1 MKNVKLSIILNNL
14 NFYAYHGVLEQEKKI
29 GGEYSVDIRLDIMN
43 AENAIYNDELEG
55 TINYADVYNL
65 IKVAMQESSSLLE
78 HIAGRILEKLFSKF
92 PTIEFAEI
100 KICKRNP
107 PMGADCN
114 GACIVL
120 SGER

>member
-1 MKNVKLSIILNNL
+1 MKNVKLSIILDNL
-14 NFYAYHGVLEQEKKI
+14 KFYAYHGVLEQERKV
-29 GGEYSVDIRLDIMN
+29 GGEYSVDVRLDVKN

-65 IKVAMQESSSLLE
+65 IKAEMQEPSSLLE
-78 HIAGRILEKLFSKF
+78 HIAGRIVEKLFCKF

-107 PMGADCN
+107 PMEADCD
-114 GACIVL
+114 GASIVL

>member
-1 MKNVKLSIILNNL
+1 MKNVKLSIILDNL
-14 NFYAYHGVLEQEKKI
+14 KFYAYHGVLEQERKV
-29 GGEYSVDIRLDIMN
+29 GGEYSVDVRLDVKN

-65 IKVAMQESSSLLE
+65 IKAEMQEPSSLLE
-78 HIAGRILEKLFSKF
+78 HIAGRITEKLFCKF

-107 PMGADCN
+107 PMGADCD
-114 GACIVL
+114 GASIVL

>member
-1 MKNVKLSIILNNL
+1 MKNVKLSIILDNL
-14 NFYAYHGVLEQEKKI
+14 KFYAYHGVLEQERKV
-29 GGEYSVDIRLDIMN
+29 GGKYSVDVRLDVKN

-65 IKVAMQESSSLLE
+65 IKAEMQEPSSLLE
-78 HIAGRILEKLFSKF
+78 HIAGRIIEKLFCKF

-107 PMGADCN
+107 PMGADCD
-114 GACIVL
+114 GASIVL
-120 SGER
+120 NGER

>member
-1 MKNVKLSIILNNL
+1 MKNVKLSIILDNL
-14 NFYAYHGVLEQEKKI
+14 KFYAYHGVLEQERKV
-29 GGEYSVDIRLDIMN
+29 GGEYSVDVRLDVKN

-65 IKVAMQESSSLLE
+65 IKAEMQEPSSLLE
-78 HIAGRILEKLFSKF
+78 HIAGRIIEKLFYKF

-107 PMGADCN
+107 PMGADCD
-114 GACIVL
+114 GASIVL